1 MSAVRACA
9 LPAAALL
16 HDSVAQGAY
25 ADCFCIDVPVA
36 VSHAAFVEAFY
47 TTPVFRV
54 ERWILRWALS
64 RPSSDADAHRLAT
77 GACDTF
83 AAWIVRGRAPDQLHL
98 VDVIGRTQSWLMV
111 AAVGDDA
118 APGGTRL
125 YFGSAVMPAR
135 GRAKASV
142 RRGWLFRSLL
152 GFHTLYSR
160 VLLSA
165 ARSRVLAMRRG

>member
-1 MSAVRACA
+1 MNAVRPCE

-25 ADCFCIDVPVA
+25 ADCFCIDVPVP

-47 TTPVFRV
+47 TTAVFRV
-54 ERWILRWALS
+54 ERWILRWAVS
-64 RPSSDADAHRLAT
+64 RPSTDADARRLAK

-98 VDVIGRTQSWLMV
+98 VDVTGRTQSWLMV
-111 AAVGDDA
+111 AAVASDGA
-118 APGGTRL
+118 AAGTRL

-135 GRAKASV
+135 GRATGPA
-142 RRGWLFRSLL
+142 RRGWLFRALL
-152 GFHTLYSR
+152 GFHTVYSR
-160 VLLSA
+160 ILLSA
-165 ARSRVLAMRRG
+165 ARSRVLAMYRG